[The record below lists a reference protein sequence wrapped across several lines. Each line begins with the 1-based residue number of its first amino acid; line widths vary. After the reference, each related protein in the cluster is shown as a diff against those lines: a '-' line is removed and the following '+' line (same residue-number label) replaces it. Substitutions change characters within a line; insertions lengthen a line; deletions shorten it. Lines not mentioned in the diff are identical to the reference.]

1 MPVFLSIIYNSMQ
14 YFKYFFIAILS
25 SCFVFATA
33 QTPVVNVHANQ
44 VAKLISKKQFESLF
58 PHRDTIYRYEA
69 FIAATEKFP
78 LFATEGTDLQNKREL
93 MAFFANIAH
102 ETTDGWPEAE
112 GGPYVWGLVYKEEQD
127 CLKKPFPIYNT
138 AGTSSFIPV
147 AGKNYYGRGPLQL
160 SYAYNY
166 GLAGDDLNLPL
177 LQNPDLVSNNGTIA
191 FEAALW
197 FWMKHQKP
205 KPSCHEV
212 MCGKWIPTKEDID
225 LKRVPGFGMTINII
239 NGGLECNTT
248 KKDVSD
254 NRNERIGFYKA
265 FCMKM
270 KIPVETDCDCKV
282 MGNYR

>member
-1 MPVFLSIIYNSMQ
+1 MH
-14 YFKYFFIAILS
+14 YFKYFLIIILNS
-25 SCFVFATA
+25 FFLAVSA
-33 QTPVVNVHANQ
+33 QTPVIIKHDNRVS
-44 VAKLISKKQFESLF
+44 KLISKKQFESLF
-58 PHRDTIYRYEA
+58 PHHDTLYKYES

-112 GGPYVWGLVYKEEQD
+112 GGAYVWGLVYKEEQD
-127 CLKKPFPIYNT
+127 CLKKPCPIYNS
-138 AGTSSFIPV
+138 AGTSAYAPV
-147 AGKNYYGRGPLQL
+147 TGKNYYGRGPLQL

-177 LQNPDLVSNNGTIA
+177 LQNPDLVSTNGSIA
-191 FEAALW
+191 FECALW

-212 MCGKWIPTKEDID
+212 MCGKWIPTKEDKD
-225 LKRVPGFGMTINII
+225 LNRVPGFGMTINII

-254 NRNERIGFYKA
+254 NRNERIGFYQT
-265 FCMKM
+265 FCKKM
-270 KIPVETDCDCKV
+270 KIPVENDCDCKV